1 MTNEPRRPRTDSAS
15 NLPRI
20 MAGANIQIAPP
31 THVPLNEEDYPF
43 WNAIMEEAAHWSP
56 HTLDLAAIL
65 ARTMGQLEVDQRLLF
80 IEGTMLE
87 LPNGSQCVNPRS
99 RAVNRLNSQV
109 LAMRRSLG
117 LTGRAKVGGRSEEDS
132 PTRGQPPHGTRC

>member
-43 WNAIMEEAAHWSP
+43 WSSITDEFAKDHWSP
-56 HTLDLAAIL
+56 NGLDLAAML

-87 LPNGSQCVNPRS
+87 RPNGSQCVNPRS

-117 LTGRAKVGGRSEEDS
+117 LTGRAKVGGA
-132 PTRGQPPHGTRC
+132 Q